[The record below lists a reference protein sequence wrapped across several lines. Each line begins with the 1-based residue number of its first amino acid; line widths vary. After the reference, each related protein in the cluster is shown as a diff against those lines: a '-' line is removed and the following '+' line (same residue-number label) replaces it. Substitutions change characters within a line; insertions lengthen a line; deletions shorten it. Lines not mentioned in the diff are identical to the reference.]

1 MPSANA
7 ALRKK
12 LAALKR
18 HIEHIEAVADFLAR
32 NPKIAERTT
41 LKRMG
46 TGTGLY
52 FEEKGYIRPVATAP
66 ACLQLEKYVEDW
78 DEEDSSSR
86 IICSDVRYFSPE
98 QLNDVL
104 KQIGVD
110 LDAPGDGEGEG
121 ADESA

>member
-1 MPSANA
+1 MPSADT

-12 LAALKR
+12 LSALKR
-18 HIEHIEAVADFLAR
+18 HIERIEAVADFLTR
-32 NPKIAERTT
+32 NPTIAARTT
-41 LKRMG
+41 LKRMS

-66 ACLQLEKYVEDW
+66 ARLQLEKHIEDW

-86 IICSDVRYFSPE
+86 IICSDIQFFSPE

-110 LDAPGDGEGEG
+110 LDKPHDDEGEG
-121 ADESA
+121 DDDSE